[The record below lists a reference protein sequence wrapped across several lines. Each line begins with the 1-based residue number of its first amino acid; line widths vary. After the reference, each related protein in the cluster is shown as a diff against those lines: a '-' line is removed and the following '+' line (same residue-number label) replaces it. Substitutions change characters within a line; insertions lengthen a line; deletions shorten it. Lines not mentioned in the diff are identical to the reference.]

1 MYGELSEGKRSTR
14 GQRSVTKDCLK
25 VAEQDLGVDPSTLD
39 TLAQDRSAWRS
50 HVHSGADDF
59 EKRRLTHAC
68 YQYLSGMREIL
79 SRTHRPDC

>member
-39 TLAQDRSAWRS
+39 KIPAPLHKTVQLGAVMYTVAQTISKNVA
-50 HVHSGADDF
+50 
-59 EKRRLTHAC
+59 
-68 YQYLSGMREIL
+68 
-79 SRTHRPDC
+79 